1 MNQEGDDAH
10 FFNLNTVNGFHS
22 FIKKRYDFYRGVA
35 SKYINRYNALFAATY
50 RNAESRI
57 SRLTET
63 ALAVTGTNYY
73 HSNKDV
79 RTANVL
85 VI

>member
-1 MNQEGDDAH
+1 M
-10 FFNLNTVNGFHS
+10 NGFHS
-22 FIKKRYDFYRGVA
+22 FIKKRYDIYRGAA

-50 RNAESRI
+50 RNAESIIRQ
-57 SRLTET
+57 LTET

-79 RTANVL
+79 KTAKVL

>member
-10 FFNLNTVNGFHS
+10 FFNLNTVNGCHS

-35 SKYINRYNALFAATY
+35 SKYINRYNALFAAAY
-50 RNAESRI
+50 RNAEPIIR
-57 SRLTET
+57 RLKET